1 MSGPGTP
8 AGAPRATPPRGPGAA
23 GAVPAAG
30 APLTPTPTPDAS
42 AERSRRR
49 GTAVRVFVHVAVT
62 HLWAA
67 LLIAISA
74 VGRR

>member
-23 GAVPAAG
+23 GAAG
-30 APLTPTPTPDAS
+30 AALTPDAS

-49 GTAVRVFVHVAVT
+49 GTAVRVFVYVAVT

-67 LLIAISA
+67 LLIAMFA